1 MLFINHLFLFI
12 KHDFK
17 KLRRKWPS
25 LPLLLLFP
33 IVIITLCSIMIVS
46 FIDQDERD
54 PIQIGLVDLD
64 QSKETQLVVKLIE
77 ESSQLGNYISI
88 NALSKEKA
96 DSDLKQNNLSAYITF
111 PQDFTEHL
119 YHGKSVALHITGNPN
134 KPTES
139 FVIKELLDS
148 VSRHIR
154 AAQANILT
162 INFFAKQLPMGTD
175 ELNDML
181 FDQFTS
187 FVLYTIGK
195 DKILDEETVTNRAT
209 NTPLH
214 YYALASWF
222 IIVTIWLIAFYSFL
236 TRDDHVR
243 MKQRMRLYGVSA
255 LQQLLAKIITTLT
268 VTAFCAAFVLYAFQQ
283 FTDITLYKEDYGR
296 IAIIT
301 LLYSFIFL
309 QGLALIE
316 TIIQTQKLR
325 LLMQSLFTGFTLFI
339 SGAIIPSLYFPTYL
353 QTYLP
358 YSFSNQAFHW
368 LQEIVLNERFYAD
381 YLPLLCLTLAGFF
394 LLSGVSLWKER
405 VNR

>member
-1 MLFINHLFLFI
+1 MLFINHLFLFM

-17 KLRRKWPS
+17 ILRRKWPS

-33 IVIITLCSIMIVS
+33 IVVITLCAIMIAS

-88 NALSKEKA
+88 NALSEEKA
-96 DSDLKQNNLSAYITF
+96 NNDLEQNNLSAYITF
-111 PQDFTEHL
+111 PKEFTEHL
-119 YHGKSVALHITGNPN
+119 YQGKSVTLHITGNPN

-175 ELNDML
+175 ERNDML

-195 DKILDEETVTNRAT
+195 DKMLDEETVTNQAT
-209 NTPLH
+209 NTPFH

-222 IIVTIWLIAFYSFL
+222 IIITIWLIAFYSFL
-236 TRDDHVR
+236 TRDDHIR
-243 MKQRMRLYGVSA
+243 IKQRMRLYGVSA
-255 LQQLLAKIITTLT
+255 LQQLLAKIITTLAI
-268 VTAFCAAFVLYAFQQ
+268 TAFCAVFALYAFQL
-283 FTDITLYKEDYGR
+283 FTDITLYKEDYVR

-309 QGLALIE
+309 EGLALIE

-325 LLMQSLFTGFTLFI
+325 LLVQSLFTGFTLLI
-339 SGAIIPSLYFPTYL
+339 SGAIIPSLYFPAYL
-353 QTYLP
+353 QAYLP

-381 YLPLLCLTLAGFF
+381 YLPLSLLTLAGFF
-394 LLSGVSLWKER
+394 LLTGVSLWKER
-405 VNR
+405 VNQ